1 MGETKS
7 LETEMMELRADIE
20 LLKGQLAAT
29 KRLVIWCA
37 VAGAVV
43 SILSKLLISAPASPP
58 IQPPASNTVSG
69 GSVTIGAAKPESQR
83 VFLTV
88 SEVAEREQVSE
99 RTITDWISKGA
110 IHPRPERDGRPWRIA
125 ADYRILPQSAAIAET
140 KTTP

>member
-1 MGETKS
+1 MDEKEYEAEMIAIRQDLEAVKAS
-7 LETEMMELRADIE
+7 LAS
-20 LLKGQLAAT
+20 T

-43 SILSKLLISAPASPP
+43 SILSKLLISVPVTVP

-88 SEVAEREQVSE
+88 AEVAGREQVSE

>member
-1 MGETKS
+1 MDKKEHEAEMIALRQD
-7 LETEMMELRADIE
+7 LEAV
-20 LLKGQLAAT
+20 KAALAST

-37 VAGAVV
+37 VAGAAV
-43 SILSKLLISAPASPP
+43 SILSKLLIPVPVTAP

-99 RTITDWISKGA
+99 RTITDWIGKGV

>member
-1 MGETKS
+1 
-7 LETEMMELRADIE
+7 MMELRADIE
-20 LLKGQLAAT
+20 SLKAAINST
-29 KRLVIWCA
+29 RRLVMICTA
-37 VAGAVV
+37 IGCVV
-43 SILSKLLISAPASPP
+43 SILSKLLISVPVTAPV
-58 IQPPASNTVSG
+58 QPPASNTVSG